1 MQALSRPPLAA
12 RRTSS
17 VRTIIALMLRE
28 ISMSNGRSILGY
40 LWEILSPVV
49 GIIVITFILA
59 EFFRSPPIGSNFPL
73 FYASGILP
81 FAFFTEMATRVAT
94 SVRYSKQLLNY
105 PGVTFLHALLARFI
119 LSVATKTIVFVVVVF
134 AIVELYDLDTYF
146 DYVAIAE
153 ALALTF
159 AAGLALGAVNCLL
172 FSLVP
177 IYERVWMIVTR
188 PLFLFS
194 AIIYLFESVPLPYRD
209 WLWWNPI
216 IHMVGLM
223 RRGIYPTYDA
233 PYVSLVYI
241 WSIILI
247 LVPVAFFFLRHYWR
261 EMLELS

>member
-94 SVRYSKQLLNY
+94 SVRNSKQLLN
-105 PGVTFLHALLARFI
+105 FI